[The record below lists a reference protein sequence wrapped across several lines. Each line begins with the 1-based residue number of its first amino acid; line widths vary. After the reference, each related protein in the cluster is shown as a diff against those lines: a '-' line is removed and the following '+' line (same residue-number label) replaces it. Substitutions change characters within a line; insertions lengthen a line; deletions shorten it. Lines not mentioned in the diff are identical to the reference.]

1 MPLAIKWTGLRV
13 VDTDLF
19 ELNEALAAQSQAVR
33 KDLSVEQ
40 DRVDISLSAARDI
53 RSEAIFWVTRITVAR
68 RNWE

>member
-1 MPLAIKWTGLRV
+1 VPLAIKWTGLRV

-53 RSEAIFWVTRITVAR
+53 RS
-68 RNWE
+68 